1 MAGLPKGIKQLTGAT
16 YFRNTD
22 YDPARQINPLPEIT
36 TINEFM
42 ASFKDMALRVFIVI
56 YDNMRQFEAS
66 TVYVLG
72 VLQVNIFV
80 EDVSQKHALQ
90 LDPPQVEKLFGNE
103 LGLAMLSNAYA
114 EAFATSTLNGGE
126 YGSN

>member
-16 YFRNTD
+16 YFRNPD

-80 EDVSQKHALQ
+80 EDVSQTHALK

-126 YGSN
+126 HGSN

>member
-22 YDPARQINPLPEIT
+22 YDPTRQINPLPEIT

-126 YGSN
+126 HGSN